1 MRGTWQTTSGGSGGV
16 ALAVVIAAIV
26 LAGTG
31 AASAIASAVVTVVII
46 AAVCGVLAV
55 AAAVWLT
62 GRNRKQAARVGA
74 ELVQRRQTRPDQPA
88 RPIALQAVVQP
99 PPGSRPRLEETSK
112 PALEPG
118 RELHLHFH
126 GMSAD
131 QIAAVMTRSNEED
144 K

>member
-26 LAGTG
+26 LAGSG

-46 AAVCGVLAV
+46 
-55 AAAVWLT
+55 AAVWLT

-74 ELVQRRQTRPDQPA
+74 ELVQRRRTRPDQPA

-131 QIAAVMTRSNEED
+131 QIAAVITRSNEED